1 MNLTPRTAVVL
12 AGGPSSAK
20 KFLGV
25 PLKPLL
31 PVANRP
37 LVEYVAGVF
46 LMAEVKHLLISV
58 DVSAVEAAN
67 QLEEHFRRSP
77 LQVECI
83 IQRTTPGTGGSL
95 KELEERLRDN
105 AFWVVSGDLFLQA
118 DLRQMLAFHQE
129 RSPVA
134 TVGAMR
140 FQPLPWEL
148 EHVEVDT
155 NRDVKA
161 IHRLHPMQNKRS
173 MFRPAGLYLFE
184 PEVLNL
190 IPTDSYFDLQ
200 EQLFPLLAERQTP
213 AAIWNITG
221 YCRRIF
227 NAADYLLANREVLLK
242 QGSETGEE
250 FPHLLEP
257 FGRSRPEISPTA
269 VLLPPL
275 VIGSDARLHERAILV
290 GPTAI
295 GDQCEIESDAVLN
308 NCVVMRR
315 ARIGRGARLDHCILG
330 EGAQVEDGAIFR
342 DTVVL
347 EQPLKVMDM
356 AIPSSSQAPLSLSE
370 LTTPSL
376 PIRQTKT
383 RRLYLLGKRVFD
395 VAVAALALAA
405 LSPVMLLIALAIKL
419 DSPGT
424 IIFRQSRCGRG
435 GHPFSMYKFRSM
447 VVNAEELKQKLAS
460 RNEVDGPMF
469 KLTVDPRITRV
480 GWFLRATNLDEVPQ
494 LWNVVRGD
502 MSLVGPRPLSMDEM
516 RYNPL
521 WRDLRLSVR
530 PGLTGLWQV
539 EGYTKTSFADWI
551 KYDIHYVRNMSPWL
565 DLKIMSK
572 TLLRRFGSGNEQAS
586 QRQARHHA

>member
-1 MNLTPRTAVVL
+1 MSLTPQTAVVL
-12 AGGPSSAK
+12 AGGPSSSK
-20 KFLGV
+20 RFLGV
-25 PLKPLL
+25 SLKPLL

-37 LVEYVAGVF
+37 LVEYVAAVF
-46 LMAEVKHLLISV
+46 LAAGVEHLLISV
-58 DVSAVEAAN
+58 DGSAVEVAN

-83 IQRTTPGTGGSL
+83 VQKTVPGTGGSL

-105 AFWVVSGDLFLQA
+105 AFWVASGDLFLNA

-129 RSPVA
+129 RSTVA
-134 TVGAMR
+134 TVGAMHFR
-140 FQPLPWEL
+140 PLPWEL
-148 EHVEVDT
+148 EQVEVDT

-173 MFRPAGLYLFE
+173 VFRPAGLYLFE
-184 PEVLNL
+184 PEVLDL

-200 EQLFPLLAERQTP
+200 EQLFLLLAERKTP
-213 AAIWNITG
+213 AAVWHIKG

-227 NAADYLLANREVLLK
+227 SAADYLLANREVLLK
-242 QGSETGEE
+242 QGAETGEE
-250 FPHLLEP
+250 FPHLPEA
-257 FGRSRPEISPTA
+257 FGHYRPEISPTA
-269 VLLPPL
+269 VLLDPL
-275 VIGSDARLHERAILV
+275 VIGSATRVGEGVILM

-308 NCVVMRR
+308 ECVVMPR

-330 EGAQVEDGAIFR
+330 EGAQVEDGAVLR

-347 EQPLKVMDM
+347 KQSTKILDM

-370 LTTPSL
+370 LTTPPL

-395 VAVAALALAA
+395 VGMAALALTV

-435 GHPFSMYKFRSM
+435 GRPFSMYKFRSM
-447 VVNAEELKQKLAS
+447 VVNAEDLRQKLAAS
-460 RNEVDGPMF
+460 NEVDGPMF
-469 KLTVDPRITRV
+469 KLTIDPRVTRV

-551 KYDIHYVRNMSPWL
+551 KYDIYYVRNMSPWL

-572 TLLRRFGSGNEQAS
+572 TLLRRFGSGNGQEF
-586 QRQARHHA
+586 QRQARHHV